1 MYLRE
6 AITMAPWALYCRGIN
21 SAATNV
27 SAIKGSTISAITP
40 RRRQIDE
47 TISNTVAPG
56 DATAAGDNGI
66 GTGSAISVRLG
77 PRVTRQ

>member
-1 MYLRE
+1 MS
-6 AITMAPWALYCRGIN
+6 
-21 SAATNV
+21 SAATNA
-27 SAIKGSTISAITP
+27 STIKGSTISAMTP

-56 DATAAGDNGI
+56 DATAAGDSGI
-66 GTGSAISVRLG
+66 GTGSTISVRLG